1 MSPSPRHDEA
11 QERLRRAFLTLT
23 TPEEVGRF
31 LEDLMTPGEV
41 DDFVLRLEV
50 ARLLYR
56 GETYEQVIAGT
67 GVSSATISRIRRFLF
82 RGAGGYAMVLD
93 RLGEHGTVPR

>member
-1 MSPSPRHDEA
+1 MNPSHQHDEA
-11 QERLRRAFLTLT
+11 EQRLRRAFLTLS
-23 TPEEVGRF
+23 TPGEVGQF

-41 DDFVLRLEV
+41 NDFVLRLEV

-56 GETYEQVIAGT
+56 GETYERVIAET

-82 RGAGGYAMVLD
+82 RGAGGYALVLD
-93 RLGEHGTVPR
+93 RLGESGSAPP